1 MSKYLPLIIGLEGT
15 ILNDNETKFLSD
27 YKPWGVILFQRNC
40 INHKDTL
47 TLIDKIK
54 SKTHKDMPILID
66 QEGGR
71 VSRLNYPEFP
81 RTLSAKLFGDI
92 FIKDKELA
100 LRALT
105 LNINLIAGSLKD
117 MGININ
123 TVPVLDIPSQK
134 ESGVIGDR
142 AYSSDK
148 DIVSQMGKIVL
159 NENNSNG
166 IGSVIKHIPGHGR
179 ATVDSHLDLPII
191 IDEKSLLENDDF
203 VPFKAL
209 NNASLAMT
217 AHAIYEKFDKNNV
230 ATLSKTMITEIIRS
244 KIGFKGTLMTDDV
257 SMKALSGDVGT
268 NSLLALQAGC
278 DLVLHCN
285 GNFDEICQIADKI
298 SMLNLISIDPTLL
311 DILRTKKSLNLGE
324 ITSELTHI
332 LSKLS

>member
-209 NNASLAMT
+209 NKAPLAMT

-311 DILRTKKSLNLGE
+311 DVLRTKKSLNLGE

>member
-66 QEGGR
+66 QEGGQ

-209 NNASLAMT
+209 NNAPLAMT

-311 DILRTKKSLNLGE
+311 DVLRTKKSLNLGE

>member
-81 RTLSAKLFGDI
+81 RTLSAKIFGDI

-209 NNASLAMT
+209 NNAPLAMT

-311 DILRTKKSLNLGE
+311 DVLRTKKSLNLGE

>member
-54 SKTHKDMPILID
+54 SKTHKDMPILSD

-191 IDEKSLLENDDF
+191 IDEKSILENDDF

-209 NNASLAMT
+209 NNAPLAMT

-257 SMKALSGDVGT
+257 SMKALSGNVAT

-311 DILRTKKSLNLGE
+311 DVLRTKKSLNLGE

>member
-209 NNASLAMT
+209 NNAPLAMI
-217 AHAIYEKFDKNNV
+217 AHVIYEKFDKNNV

-311 DILRTKKSLNLGE
+311 DVLRTKKSLNLGE

>member
-209 NNASLAMT
+209 NSAPLAMT

-311 DILRTKKSLNLGE
+311 DVLRTKKSLNLGE

>member
-191 IDEKSLLENDDF
+191 IDEKSILENDDF

-209 NNASLAMT
+209 NNAPLAMT

-311 DILRTKKSLNLGE
+311 DVLRTKKSLNLGE

>member
-191 IDEKSLLENDDF
+191 IDEKCLLENDDF

-209 NNASLAMT
+209 NNAPLAMT

-311 DILRTKKSLNLGE
+311 DVLRTKKSLNLGE

>member
-191 IDEKSLLENDDF
+191 IDENSLLENDDF

-209 NNASLAMT
+209 NNAPLAMT

-311 DILRTKKSLNLGE
+311 DVLRTKKSLNLGE

>member
-209 NNASLAMT
+209 NNAPLAMT

-311 DILRTKKSLNLGE
+311 DVLRTKKSLNLGE
-324 ITSELTHI
+324 IASELTHI

>member
-191 IDEKSLLENDDF
+191 IDEKSMLENDDF
-203 VPFKAL
+203 VPFKVL
-209 NNASLAMT
+209 NNAPLAMT
-217 AHAIYEKFDKNNV
+217 AHVIYEKFDKNNV

-311 DILRTKKSLNLGE
+311 DVLRTKKSLNLGE

>member
-209 NNASLAMT
+209 NNAPLAMT

-244 KIGFKGTLMTDDV
+244 KIGFKGTLMTDDI

-311 DILRTKKSLNLGE
+311 DVLRTKKSLNLGE

>member
-191 IDEKSLLENDDF
+191 IDEESLLENDDF

-209 NNASLAMT
+209 NNAPLAMT

-230 ATLSKTMITEIIRS
+230 ATLSKTMITEIIRN

-311 DILRTKKSLNLGE
+311 DVLRTKKSLNLGE

>member
-134 ESGVIGDR
+134 ESGIIGDR

-148 DIVSQMGKIVL
+148 DIVSHMGKIVL

-209 NNASLAMT
+209 NNAPLAMT

-311 DILRTKKSLNLGE
+311 DVLRTKKSLNLGE

>member
-209 NNASLAMT
+209 NNAPLAMT
-217 AHAIYEKFDKNNV
+217 AHAIYKKFDKNNV

-278 DLVLHCN
+278 NLVLHCN

-311 DILRTKKSLNLGE
+311 DVLRTKKSLNLGE

>member
-209 NNASLAMT
+209 NNAPLAMT

-311 DILRTKKSLNLGE
+311 DVLRTIKCINLGE
-324 ITSELTHI
+324 ITRVLRLM
-332 LSKLS
+332 LS

>member
-191 IDEKSLLENDDF
+191 IEEKSLLENDDF

-209 NNASLAMT
+209 NNAPLAMT

-285 GNFDEICQIADKI
+285 GNFDEICQISFFF

-311 DILRTKKSLNLGE
+311 DVLRTKKSLNLGE

>member
-203 VPFKAL
+203 VPFKVL
-209 NNASLAMT
+209 NNAPLAMT

-311 DILRTKKSLNLGE
+311 DVLRTKKSLNLGE

>member
-15 ILNDNETKFLSD
+15 ILNDNEAKFLSD

-209 NNASLAMT
+209 NNAPLAMT

-311 DILRTKKSLNLGE
+311 DVLRTKKSLNLGE

>member
-81 RTLSAKLFGDI
+81 RTLSAKSFGDI

-209 NNASLAMT
+209 NNAPLAMT

-311 DILRTKKSLNLGE
+311 DVLRTKKSLNLGE

>member
-191 IDEKSLLENDDF
+191 IDKKSLLENDDF

-209 NNASLAMT
+209 NDAPLAMT
-217 AHAIYEKFDKNNV
+217 AHAIYEKFDKDNV

-311 DILRTKKSLNLGE
+311 DVLRTKKSLNLGE

>member
-142 AYSSDK
+142 AYSGDK

-191 IDEKSLLENDDF
+191 IDEKSILENDDF

-209 NNASLAMT
+209 NNAPLAMT

-311 DILRTKKSLNLGE
+311 DVLRTKKSLNLGE

>member
-1 MSKYLPLIIGLEGT
+1 
-15 ILNDNETKFLSD
+15 
-27 YKPWGVILFQRNC
+27 
-40 INHKDTL
+40 
-47 TLIDKIK
+47 
-54 SKTHKDMPILID
+54 MPILID

-92 FIKDKELA
+92 FIRDKELA

-191 IDEKSLLENDDF
+191 IDEKGLLENDDF

-209 NNASLAMT
+209 NDAPLAMT
-217 AHAIYEKFDKNNV
+217 AHAIYEKFDKDNV

>member
-209 NNASLAMT
+209 NNAPLAMT

-230 ATLSKTMITEIIRS
+230 ATLSKTMITEIIRG

-311 DILRTKKSLNLGE
+311 DVLRTKKSLNLGE

>member
-54 SKTHKDMPILID
+54 SNTHKDMPILID

-92 FIKDKELA
+92 FIKNKELA

-209 NNASLAMT
+209 NNAPLAMT

-311 DILRTKKSLNLGE
+311 DVLRTKKSLNLGE

>member
-100 LRALT
+100 LKALT
-105 LNINLIAGSLKD
+105 LNINLIASSLKD

-209 NNASLAMT
+209 NNAPLAMT

-311 DILRTKKSLNLGE
+311 DVLRTKKSLNLGE

>member
-179 ATVDSHLDLPII
+179 ATVDSHLNLPII

-209 NNASLAMT
+209 NNAPLAMT

-311 DILRTKKSLNLGE
+311 DVLRTKKSLNLGE

>member
-15 ILNDNETKFLSD
+15 ILNDNEKKFLSD

-209 NNASLAMT
+209 NNAPLAMT

-311 DILRTKKSLNLGE
+311 DVLRTKKSLNLGE

>member
-209 NNASLAMT
+209 NNAPLAMI

-278 DLVLHCN
+278 NLVLHCN

-311 DILRTKKSLNLGE
+311 DVLRTKKSLNLGE

>member
-191 IDEKSLLENDDF
+191 IDEESLLENDDF

-209 NNASLAMT
+209 NNAPLAMT

-311 DILRTKKSLNLGE
+311 DVLRTKKSLNLGE

>member
-81 RTLSAKLFGDI
+81 MTLSAKLFGDI

-209 NNASLAMT
+209 NNAPLAMT

-311 DILRTKKSLNLGE
+311 DVLRTKKSLNLGE

>member
-142 AYSSDK
+142 AYSGDK

-191 IDEKSLLENDDF
+191 IDEESLLENDDF

-209 NNASLAMT
+209 NNAPLAMT

-311 DILRTKKSLNLGE
+311 DVLRTKKSLNLGE

>member
-209 NNASLAMT
+209 NNAPLAMT

-285 GNFDEICQIADKI
+285 GNFGEICQIADKI

-311 DILRTKKSLNLGE
+311 DVLRTKKSLNLGE